1 MRRGRTKPPAAFTE
15 GTLIRA
21 MENIHQAVNDPQSK
35 KFLKEGDGIGTP
47 ATRAAIIAELKRKK
61 YLEVKGKK
69 IVATELGLHL
79 LQVVPDV
86 MKNPVLTALFERIL
100 REVEAGNIPLDV
112 FIEKQKQL
120 VINELRRLRK

>member
-1 MRRGRTKPPAAFTE
+1 MTS
-15 GTLIRA
+15 
-21 MENIHQAVNDPQSK
+21 N
-35 KFLKEGDGIGTP
+35 
-47 ATRAAIIAELKRKK
+47 
-61 YLEVKGKK
+61 
-69 IVATELGLHL
+69 GLHL

-100 REVEAGNIPLDV
+100 REVEAGNVPLDV